1 MRGQPTLETK
11 TAPVGATL
19 YGAKCSREVA
29 RLEDHWTVL
38 VRRDTRAKRV
48 LGSPV
53 LPAGS
58 PPGKQL
64 QPLKM
69 TLVLTQH
76 LPPVEQD
83 EPQELTRVAVTVCL
97 GKGGT
102 GLNQQALCLCL
113 QASERWKSSLVCRA

>member
-1 MRGQPTLETK
+1 MRAQPTLETK

-19 YGAKCSREVA
+19 YGAKRSQEVA

-58 PPGKQL
+58 PTGKQL
-64 QPLKM
+64 
-69 TLVLTQH
+69 
-76 LPPVEQD
+76 
-83 EPQELTRVAVTVCL
+83 PQELTRVAVTVC
-97 GKGGT
+97 
-102 GLNQQALCLCL
+102 
-113 QASERWKSSLVCRA
+113 